1 MKKVIVLYQ
10 SKYGAT
16 KKYAQWLADE
26 LPCDLMVTK
35 DTSLATVQ
43 PYDVMILGGG
53 IYAGGIAGFSFI
65 KKHYDK
71 LKGKKI
77 IVFAVGASPY
87 DEKAMDA
94 LRKRHFTGDMA
105 DIPCFYCRGAWDEDA
120 MSWKDRAMCGMLKKM
135 VAKKDPSAFEPW
147 ETALMEAMG
156 SQHDWTDKENL
167 KPIIE
172 AVRAKQN
179 S

>member
-1 MKKVIVLYQ
+1 MPKTIVLYQ

-16 KKYAQWLADE
+16 QKYAQWLADE
-26 LPCDLMVTK
+26 LSCDLMATK
-35 DTSLATVQ
+35 DASLTAVQ
-43 PYDVMILGGG
+43 PYDVLILGGG

-71 LKGKKI
+71 LKDKKL

-94 LRKRHFTGDMA
+94 LRKRHLEGVST
-105 DIPCFYCRGAWDEDA
+105 ISLFYCRGAWDEDA
-120 MSWKDRAMCGMLKKM
+120 MSWKDRTMCGMLKKM
-135 VAKKDPSAFEPW
+135 IAKKDPSVYEPW

-156 SQHDWTDKENL
+156 AKHDWTDKESL
-167 KPIIE
+167 TPIIK
-172 AVRAKQN
+172 AVQ
-179 S
+179 SED